1 VSAPTRAP
9 ADLEVEA
16 LQRMVAARDGLD
28 FVLWAE
34 AGVDQ
39 VAQLEAVVRLLARA
53 RLMLILAAEATG

>member
-1 VSAPTRAP
+1 VSAPTRAQ